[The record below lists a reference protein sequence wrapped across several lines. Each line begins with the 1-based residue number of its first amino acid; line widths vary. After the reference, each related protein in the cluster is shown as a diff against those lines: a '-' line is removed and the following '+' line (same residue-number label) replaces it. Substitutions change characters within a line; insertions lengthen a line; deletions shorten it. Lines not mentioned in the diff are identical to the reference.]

1 MPVDAPYLSPAEA
14 ARQLGISTK
23 ALRLYEQRRLLG
35 PARTRTGWRLYGPAE
50 LARAQEIVAL
60 RALGL
65 TLTQV
70 AAALS
75 ADAAERAAALTAH
88 QGVLEGRARTVVAAI
103 AGLAELRSTAG
114 ARAGARIAPV
124 DVSLSLPW
132 PWDGERLELRGLGR
146 INYLTGPLGSGKT
159 RLALRIAEAIPG
171 ACFVGLDRSVAST
184 GSDMANAA
192 IDERVAG
199 IVGVLVSDGA
209 TASDALIQV
218 LRALASAGAAA
229 CVVDMIEEGLDRT
242 TQVAL
247 AGYLR
252 RHWSGGRLFQMT
264 RSNAMLELASLGP
277 DETIIYCPA
286 NHSLPMQV
294 LPFPGSPGYEAVV
307 TCLAPPDVRARTAG
321 VVAARPSSVAA

>member
-114 ARAGARIAPV
+114 AAARVPASARRCCSSTESSRNAHPAGLV
-124 DVSLSLPW
+124 
-132 PWDGERLELRGLGR
+132 GE
-146 INYLTGPLGSGKT
+146 T
-159 RLALRIAEAIPG
+159 R
-171 ACFVGLDRSVAST
+171 C
-184 GSDMANAA
+184 
-192 IDERVAG
+192 
-199 IVGVLVSDGA
+199 
-209 TASDALIQV
+209 TASCRV
-218 LRALASAGAAA
+218 G
-229 CVVDMIEEGLDRT
+229 
-242 TQVAL
+242 
-247 AGYLR
+247 
-252 RHWSGGRLFQMT
+252 
-264 RSNAMLELASLGP
+264 
-277 DETIIYCPA
+277 
-286 NHSLPMQV
+286 
-294 LPFPGSPGYEAVV
+294 
-307 TCLAPPDVRARTAG
+307 
-321 VVAARPSSVAA
+321 